1 MENKKRDNMIIK
13 TKKSISLT
21 NSPKNIELSSK
32 VIDIDSEFILSNC
45 LSEITKYPDNASDI
59 FYKNVISNKTFSQ
72 DPWNVINNLNIVLKY
87 KEDIYP
93 IKVGIPFLLSKLL
106 FKSDL
111 PEETLNKLYVNKSYF
126 GIKSNNLEPE
136 LKKINLKTNMKI
148 KNFDNITIN
157 QINELDHDYNKKH
170 TLKKCDIPT
179 NKIKSITPST
189 EQLKLLNLNKG
200 RNVIKFI
207 CKSRLSGQQELN
219 SEIYLWD
226 KQDRI
231 VISDVDGTITKSDVL
246 GHLMPIFGN
255 DWAQPG
261 VTELFNSIDMNG
273 YKIIYL
279 TARAICQSTVTKNYL
294 NNLNQNNY
302 KLPSG
307 PLVMSPDGLF
317 TSFKREVIDK
327 TPQVN

>member
-106 FKSDL
+106 FKSD
-111 PEETLNKLYVNKSYF
+111 
-126 GIKSNNLEPE
+126 
-136 LKKINLKTNMKI
+136 
-148 KNFDNITIN
+148 
-157 QINELDHDYNKKH
+157 
-170 TLKKCDIPT
+170 
-179 NKIKSITPST
+179 
-189 EQLKLLNLNKG
+189 LNKG

>member
-136 LKKINLKTNMKI
+136 LKKIRNMFWTLTTE
-148 KNFDNITIN
+148 NNI
-157 QINELDHDYNKKH
+157 
-170 TLKKCDIPT
+170 
-179 NKIKSITPST
+179 
-189 EQLKLLNLNKG
+189 
-200 RNVIKFI
+200 
-207 CKSRLSGQQELN
+207 
-219 SEIYLWD
+219 
-226 KQDRI
+226 
-231 VISDVDGTITKSDVL
+231 
-246 GHLMPIFGN
+246 IFGF
-255 DWAQPG
+255 WTQ
-261 VTELFNSIDMNG
+261 T
-273 YKIIYL
+273 KII
-279 TARAICQSTVTKNYL
+279 VTTYEIIL
-294 NNLNQNNY
+294 NH
-302 KLPSG
+302 
-307 PLVMSPDGLF
+307 DC
-317 TSFKREVIDK
+317 
-327 TPQVN
+327 